1 MWLIATSRNAIL
13 VILGGLIGYY
23 FAADGSE
30 PPFKIIG
37 NFVNFHFFSVFCSF
51 FLFIC
56 TLPCVYMLIIFSVF
70 IYWYEFECF
79 TKTYWKTISWWGRTF
94 VLLSVQ
100 KNVRGWC
107 DNIDFKIQRSHLRE
121 HVETLNSINHD
132 LFNESTYAIWKRF
145 SSSKTQ
151 YILIKSKSMR
161 NLILDRLK
169 KILWGLIK
177 GTYLESHKLLTGAN
191 RRTVG
196 AQGGCSNGVKL

>member
-79 TKTYWKTISWWGRTF
+79 TRTF
-94 VLLSVQ
+94 E
-100 KNVRGWC
+100 RP
-107 DNIDFKIQRSHLRE
+107 F
-121 HVETLNSINHD
+121 HD
-132 LFNESTYAIWKRF
+132 GEEPLFCYLFRKMLGVDVIILTSKYNEVIF
-145 SSSKTQ
+145 E
-151 YILIKSKSMR
+151 SM
-161 NLILDRLK
+161 
-169 KILWGLIK
+169 WGP
-177 GTYLESHKLLTGAN
+177 
-191 RRTVG
+191 
-196 AQGGCSNGVKL
+196 